1 MLAVIAALVVG
12 AAMWWQAVDSG
23 DQAALTAGAPVTE
36 ALPSPRVPPSSTPRR
51 TGTSPPPAT
60 SEAPPGRQLTAVYM
74 TKMGQAVLDD
84 TGAVLFRFER
94 DNPHKARSACLGDC
108 AAVWIPITTS
118 GTPRVTGIDP
128 ALVGT
133 VKRPEGVKQ
142 VTLAG
147 WPLYKF
153 ANARPGE
160 WTGQGTDHLWFVV
173 KPDGQRNLN
182 CLPAP
187 VQ

>member
-1 MLAVIAALVVG
+1 MLLVIAALVVG
-12 AAMWWQAVDSG
+12 AAMWWQAADSG

-36 ALPSPRVPPSSTPRR
+36 ALPSPRTPQTSTPRR
-51 TGTSPPPAT
+51 TSSPTESAP
-60 SEAPPGRQLTAVYM
+60 PPGRQLTAVYM
-74 TKMGQAVLDD
+74 TNMGQAVLDD
-84 TGAVLFRFER
+84 TGAVLFRYEH

-108 AAVWIPITTS
+108 AAVWIPITTA
-118 GTPRVTGIDP
+118 GTPTVTGIDP

-133 VKRPEGVKQ
+133 VKRPEGVRQ

-160 WTGQGTDHLWFVV
+160 WTGQGTDHVWFVI